1 MVNWIGTKETN
12 KAHEEAERK
21 KRLKLLKKIKEKR
34 KESIDKSD
42 EIVHSNNMTMA
53 DALWHYKVY
62 IGKDY
67 ENWTLGS
74 RALLSDDNAMKRIK
88 ENSVVEF
95 KNGIDHVCGSKYIK
109 VTRSN
114 NQTSVHSFI
123 VNIHNDKKFKY
134 GDILKAASWNAPAR
148 NFARGN
154 IFENYKVK
162 WTGAI

>member
-1 MVNWIGTKETN
+1 MVNWVGAKKTN
-12 KAHEEAERK
+12 KAYEEAERK
-21 KRLKLLKKIKEKR
+21 KREKLLKKIKEKR
-34 KESIDKSD
+34 DKPELNLMS
-42 EIVHSNNMTMA
+42 
-53 DALWHYKVY
+53 DALKEYKKK
-62 IGKDY
+62 IGDDY

-74 RALLSDDNAMKRIK
+74 RALLNADSIEKRIRR
-88 ENSVVEF
+88 NGVVEF

-109 VTRSN
+109 VTRSD

-123 VNIHNDKKFKY
+123 VNIHDDKKFKY
-134 GDILKAASWNAPAR
+134 GDILKAASWKSPAR

>member
-1 MVNWIGTKETN
+1 MVNWVGTKTV
-12 KAHEEAERK
+12 EEPQADEKPTRMDEALTVYK
-21 KRLKLLKKIKEKR
+21 TKIGE
-34 KESIDKSD
+34 
-42 EIVHSNNMTMA
+42 
-53 DALWHYKVY
+53 
-62 IGKDY
+62 DY

-74 RALLSDDNAMKRIK
+74 RALLSDDNITKRIK

-95 KNGIDHVCGSKYIK
+95 KNGIKHFYHRKYIK
-109 VTRSN
+109 VIRVD

-134 GDILKAASWNAPAR
+134 GDILMAASWKAPAR

-154 IFENYKVK
+154 VFEEYKVK

>member
-1 MVNWIGTKETN
+1 MVNWVGAKKTN
-12 KAHEEAERK
+12 KAYEEAERK

-34 KESIDKSD
+34 DKPELNLMS
-42 EIVHSNNMTMA
+42 
-53 DALWHYKVY
+53 DALKEYKKK
-62 IGKDY
+62 IGDDY

-74 RALLSDDNAMKRIK
+74 RALLNADSIEKRIRR
-88 ENSVVEF
+88 NGVVEF

-109 VTRSN
+109 VTRSD

-123 VNIHNDKKFKY
+123 VNIYDDDKFKY
-134 GDILKAASWNAPAR
+134 GDILKAASWKSPAR

-154 IFENYKVK
+154 IFEEYKVK

>member
-1 MVNWIGTKETN
+1 MVNWVGAKKTN
-12 KAHEEAERK
+12 KAYEEAERK
-21 KRLKLLKKIKEKR
+21 KRSKLLKKIKEKR
-34 KESIDKSD
+34 DKPELNLMS
-42 EIVHSNNMTMA
+42 
-53 DALWHYKVY
+53 DALKEYKKK
-62 IGKDY
+62 IGDDY

-74 RALLSDDNAMKRIK
+74 RALLSADSIEKRIRR
-88 ENSVVEF
+88 NGVVEF

-109 VTRSN
+109 VTRSS

-134 GDILKAASWNAPAR
+134 GDILKAASWKSPAR

-154 IFENYKVK
+154 IFEEYKVK

>member
-1 MVNWIGTKETN
+1 MVNWVGTKETN

-34 KESIDKSD
+34 DKPELNLMS
-42 EIVHSNNMTMA
+42 
-53 DALWHYKVY
+53 DALKEYKKK
-62 IGKDY
+62 IGDDY

-74 RALLSDDNAMKRIK
+74 RALLNADSIEKRIRR
-88 ENSVVEF
+88 NGVVEF

-109 VTRSN
+109 VTRSD

-123 VNIHNDKKFKY
+123 VNIYDDDKFKY
-134 GDILKAASWNAPAR
+134 GDILKAASWKSPAR

-154 IFENYKVK
+154 IFEEYKVK

>member
-1 MVNWIGTKETN
+1 MVNWVGAKKTN
-12 KAHEEAERK
+12 KAYEETERK

-34 KESIDKSD
+34 DKPELNLMS
-42 EIVHSNNMTMA
+42 
-53 DALWHYKVY
+53 DALKEYKKK
-62 IGKDY
+62 IGDDY

-74 RALLSDDNAMKRIK
+74 RALLNADSIEKRIRR
-88 ENSVVEF
+88 NGVVEF

-109 VTRSN
+109 VTRSD

-123 VNIHNDKKFKY
+123 VNIYDDDKFKY
-134 GDILKAASWNAPAR
+134 GDILKAASWKSPAR

-154 IFENYKVK
+154 IFEEYKVK